1 MWRKICKE
9 ELRETRKVY
18 FIMFAILLAAGII
31 SLVVMRQTALYPGD
45 TFGGT
50 PEEFDV
56 RSVLSIGSILG
67 MYVLWIAAMVVYVVY
82 TLYRF
87 DRGVF
92 GGEGVFWMTLPVKR
106 REILAGKLLAP
117 LVWGAGLV
125 LLGIVW
131 LALMLFVQD
140 PYGSTSFSM
149 DGMAV
154 GIGMVVFMVLSQI
167 LMAVG
172 SLYALC
178 FALMAGRLPRF
189 QKHPY
194 LWGAAVALVIFFII
208 EPLFNVL
215 AMVVFGVP
223 IGFFLM
229 AMPFLMTKGIA
240 VFGFIALIPIAMV
253 LRILIYGA
261 LMVYLAE
268 KKLDYLG

>member
-1 MWRKICKE
+1 MWRKICKA
-9 ELRETRKVY
+9 ELQETRKVY
-18 FIMFAILLAAGII
+18 FVMFAILLAAGIL
-31 SLVVMRQTALYPGD
+31 SLVMLHQTALYPGD
-45 TFGGT
+45 TFSGT

-56 RSVLSIGSILG
+56 QSALSIGSILG
-67 MYVLWIAAMVVYVVY
+67 MYVLWIAAMVFYVVY

-106 REILAGKLLAP
+106 REILAGKLAAP
-117 LVWGAGLV
+117 LVWGMVLV

-131 LALMLFVQD
+131 LAWMLFLQE
-140 PYGSTSFSM
+140 PYGIGGFS
-149 DGMAV
+149 GEGVAV

-223 IGFFLM
+223 VGFFLM

-240 VFGFIALIPIAMV
+240 MFGFIALIPIAMV

>member
-18 FIMFAILLAAGII
+18 FVMFAILLAAGII

-131 LALMLFVQD
+131 LALMLFMQD

-154 GIGMVVFMVLSQI
+154 GIGMVAFMVLSQI

-178 FALMAGRLPRF
+178 FALMAGRLPGF

>member
-1 MWRKICKE
+1 MWRKICKA
-9 ELRETRKVY
+9 ELQETRKVY
-18 FIMFAILLAAGII
+18 FIMFAILLAAGMM
-31 SLVVMRQTALYPGD
+31 SLVVMHQTALYPGES
-45 TFGGT
+45 FGGT

-56 RSVLSIGSILG
+56 RSVLSACSILG

-87 DRGVF
+87 DRGMF

-106 REILAGKLLAP
+106 REILAGKLVAP
-117 LVWGAGLV
+117 LVWGMVLV

-131 LALMLFVQD
+131 LALMLLLQA
-140 PYGSTSFSM
+140 PYGTGSFSTE
-149 DGMAV
+149 GIAA
-154 GIGMVVFMVLSQI
+154 GIGIVAFMVLSQI

-194 LWGAAVALVIFFII
+194 LWGTAVALVIFFII
-208 EPLFNVL
+208 EPLLNVL

-229 AMPFLMTKGIA
+229 AMPFLLTKGIA
-240 VFGFIALIPIAMV
+240 VFGFIALIPVAMV

>member
-1 MWRKICKE
+1 MWRKICKA
-9 ELRETRKVY
+9 ELQETRKVY
-18 FIMFAILLAAGII
+18 FIMFAILLAAGIL
-31 SLVVMRQTALYPGD
+31 SLVVMGQTALYPGD
-45 TFGGT
+45 TFSGT

-56 RSVLSIGSILG
+56 RSALSICSILG
-67 MYVLWIAAMVVYVVY
+67 MYVLWIAAMVFYVVY

-87 DRGVF
+87 DRGMF

-106 REILAGKLLAP
+106 REILAGKLVAP
-117 LVWGAGLV
+117 LVWGMVLV

-131 LALMLFVQD
+131 LALMLLLQA
-140 PYGSTSFSM
+140 PYGMGSFSSE
-149 DGMAV
+149 GMAA
-154 GIGMVVFMVLSQI
+154 GIGIVAFMVLSQI

-172 SLYALC
+172 SLYALY

-194 LWGAAVALVIFFII
+194 LWGTAVALVIFFII

-215 AMVVFGVP
+215 AMLIFGVP
-223 IGFFLM
+223 ISFFLM
-229 AMPFLMTKGIA
+229 AMPFLLTKGIA

>member
-18 FIMFAILLAAGII
+18 FVMFAILLAAGII

-131 LALMLFVQD
+131 LALMLFMQD

-154 GIGMVVFMVLSQI
+154 GIGMVAFMVLSQI

-223 IGFFLM
+223 AGFFLM

>member
-1 MWRKICKE
+1 MV
-9 ELRETRKVY
+9 LV
-18 FIMFAILLAAGII
+18 IM
-31 SLVVMRQTALYPGD
+31 
-45 TFGGT
+45 
-50 PEEFDV
+50 
-56 RSVLSIGSILG
+56 
-67 MYVLWIAAMVVYVVY
+67 
-82 TLYRF
+82 
-87 DRGVF
+87 GV
-92 GGEGVFWMTLPVKR
+92 
-106 REILAGKLLAP
+106 
-117 LVWGAGLV
+117 
-125 LLGIVW
+125 VW
-131 LALMLFVQD
+131 LALMLFLQA
-140 PYGSTSFSM
+140 PYGMGDFSTE
-149 DGMAV
+149 GMAA
-154 GIGMVVFMVLSQI
+154 GIGIAAFMVLSQI

-194 LWGAAVALVIFFII
+194 LWGTAVALVIFFII

-229 AMPFLMTKGIA
+229 AMPFLLTKGIA

>member
-1 MWRKICKE
+1 MWRKICRA
-9 ELRETRKVY
+9 ELRETCHVY
-18 FIMFAILLAAGII
+18 FVMFAILLAAGII
-31 SLVVMRQTALYPGD
+31 SLVLMRQLALYPGD

-50 PEEFDV
+50 DV
-56 RSVLSIGSILG
+56 RAVLSIGSVLG
-67 MYVLWIAAMVVYVVY
+67 MYVLWIAAMVFYVVH

-87 DRGVF
+87 DRGIF

-117 LVWGAGLV
+117 LVWGVVLV
-125 LLGIVW
+125 LMGIVW

-140 PYGSTSFSM
+140 PSGSISFSVE
-149 DGMAV
+149 GMAV
-154 GIGMVVFMVLSQI
+154 GISALAFLIFSEI

-194 LWGAAVALVIFFII
+194 LWGTAVALAIFLVI

-229 AMPFLMTKGIA
+229 AMPFLMTKGVA
-240 VFGFIALIPIAMV
+240 MFGFIAMIPVAM
-253 LRILIYGA
+253 LARMLIYGA

>member
-1 MWRKICKE
+1 MWRKICKG

-18 FIMFAILLAAGII
+18 FVMFAILLAAGIL
-31 SLVVMRQTALYPGD
+31 SLIVIQQTALYPGD

-56 RSVLSIGSILG
+56 RSVLSMGSILG
-67 MYVLWIAAMVVYVVY
+67 MYVLWTTAMVFYVVY

-87 DRGVF
+87 DRGMF

-106 REILAGKLLAP
+106 REILAGKLVAP
-117 LVWGAGLV
+117 LVWGMVLV

-131 LALMLFVQD
+131 LALMLFVQE
-140 PYGSTSFSM
+140 PYGMGGFSAE
-149 DGMAV
+149 GMAV
-154 GIGMVVFMVLSQI
+154 GIGMVVFLVLSQI

-194 LWGAAVALVIFFII
+194 LWGTAVALVIFFII

-223 IGFFLM
+223 MGFFLL
-229 AMPFLMTKGIA
+229 AMPFMMTKGIA
-240 VFGFIALIPIAMV
+240 MFGFIALIPIAMAV
-253 LRILIYGA
+253 RILIYGA
-261 LMVYLAE
+261 LMVCLAE

>member
-1 MWRKICKE
+1 MWRKICKA
-9 ELRETRKVY
+9 ELQETRKVY
-18 FIMFAILLAAGII
+18 FIMFAILLAAGIL
-31 SLVVMRQTALYPGD
+31 SLMVMGQTALYPGD
-45 TFGGT
+45 TFSGT

-56 RSVLSIGSILG
+56 RSALSICSILG
-67 MYVLWIAAMVVYVVY
+67 MYVLWIAAMVFYVVY

-87 DRGVF
+87 DRGMF

-106 REILAGKLLAP
+106 REILAGKLVAP
-117 LVWGAGLV
+117 LVWGMVLV

-131 LALMLFVQD
+131 LALMLLLQA
-140 PYGSTSFSM
+140 PYGMGSFSSE
-149 DGMAV
+149 GMAA

-194 LWGAAVALVIFFII
+194 LWGTVVALVIFFII

-215 AMVVFGVP
+215 AMLIFGVP
-223 IGFFLM
+223 ISFFLM
-229 AMPFLMTKGIA
+229 AMPFLLTKGIA

>member
-1 MWRKICKE
+1 MWRKICKA
-9 ELRETRKVY
+9 ELQETRKVY
-18 FIMFAILLAAGII
+18 FIMFAILLAAGIL
-31 SLVVMRQTALYPGD
+31 SLMVMGQTALYPGD
-45 TFGGT
+45 TFSGT

-56 RSVLSIGSILG
+56 RSALSICSILG
-67 MYVLWIAAMVVYVVY
+67 MYVLWIAAMVFYVVY

-87 DRGVF
+87 DRSMF

-106 REILAGKLLAP
+106 REILAGKLVAP
-117 LVWGAGLV
+117 LVWGMVLV

-131 LALMLFVQD
+131 LALMLLLQA
-140 PYGSTSFSM
+140 PYGMGSFSSE
-149 DGMAV
+149 GMAA
-154 GIGMVVFMVLSQI
+154 GIGIVAFMVLSQI

-194 LWGAAVALVIFFII
+194 LWGTVVALVIFFII

-215 AMVVFGVP
+215 AMLIFGVP
-223 IGFFLM
+223 ISFFLM
-229 AMPFLMTKGIA
+229 AMPFLLTKGIA

>member
-18 FIMFAILLAAGII
+18 FVMFAILLAAGII
-31 SLVVMRQTALYPGD
+31 SLVVMRQTTLYPGD

-131 LALMLFVQD
+131 LALMLFMQD

-154 GIGMVVFMVLSQI
+154 GIGMVAFMVLSQI

-223 IGFFLM
+223 VGFFLM

>member
-18 FIMFAILLAAGII
+18 FVMFAILLAAGII

-56 RSVLSIGSILG
+56 RSVLSIGSVLG

-131 LALMLFVQD
+131 LALMLFMQD

-154 GIGMVVFMVLSQI
+154 GIGMVAFMVLSQI

-223 IGFFLM
+223 VGFFLM

>member
-1 MWRKICKE
+1 MWRKICKA
-9 ELRETRKVY
+9 ELQETRKVY
-18 FIMFAILLAAGII
+18 FIMFAILLAAGIL
-31 SLVVMRQTALYPGD
+31 SLMVMGQTALYPGD
-45 TFGGT
+45 TFSGT

-56 RSVLSIGSILG
+56 RSALSICSILG
-67 MYVLWIAAMVVYVVY
+67 MYVLWIAAMVFYVVY

-87 DRGVF
+87 DRSMF

-117 LVWGAGLV
+117 LVWGMVLV

-131 LALMLFVQD
+131 LALMLLLQA
-140 PYGSTSFSM
+140 PYGMGSFSSE
-149 DGMAV
+149 GMAA
-154 GIGMVVFMVLSQI
+154 GIGIAAFMVLSQI

-194 LWGAAVALVIFFII
+194 LWGTAVALVIFFII

-229 AMPFLMTKGIA
+229 AMPFLLTKGIA

>member
-18 FIMFAILLAAGII
+18 FVMFAILLAAGII

-56 RSVLSIGSILG
+56 RSVLSFGSILG

-131 LALMLFVQD
+131 LVLMLFMQD

-154 GIGMVVFMVLSQI
+154 GIGMVAFMVLSQI

>member
-1 MWRKICKE
+1 MWRKICKA
-9 ELRETRKVY
+9 ELQETRKVY
-18 FIMFAILLAAGII
+18 FIMFAILLAAGIL
-31 SLVVMRQTALYPGD
+31 SLMVMGQTALYPGD
-45 TFGGT
+45 TFSGT

-56 RSVLSIGSILG
+56 RSALSICSILG
-67 MYVLWIAAMVVYVVY
+67 MYVLWIAAMVFYVVY

-87 DRGVF
+87 DRSMF

-117 LVWGAGLV
+117 LVWGMVLV

-131 LALMLFVQD
+131 LALMLLLQA
-140 PYGSTSFSM
+140 PYGTGSFSSE
-149 DGMAV
+149 GMAA
-154 GIGMVVFMVLSQI
+154 GIGIVAFMVLSQI

-194 LWGAAVALVIFFII
+194 LWGTVVALVIFFII

-223 IGFFLM
+223 ISFFLM
-229 AMPFLMTKGIA
+229 AMPFLLTKGIA

>member
-1 MWRKICKE
+1 MWRKICKA

-18 FIMFAILLAAGII
+18 FIMFAILLAAGIL
-31 SLVVMRQTALYPGD
+31 SLVVMGQTALYPGD
-45 TFGGT
+45 TFSGT
-50 PEEFDV
+50 PEEFDA
-56 RSVLSIGSILG
+56 RSALSICSILG
-67 MYVLWIAAMVVYVVY
+67 MYVLWIAAMVFYVVY

-87 DRGVF
+87 DRGMF

-117 LVWGAGLV
+117 LVWGMVLV

-131 LALMLFVQD
+131 LALMLLLQA
-140 PYGSTSFSM
+140 PYGTGSFSSE
-149 DGMAV
+149 GMAA
-154 GIGMVVFMVLSQI
+154 GIGIAAFMVLSQI

-194 LWGAAVALVIFFII
+194 LWGTVVALVIFFII

-215 AMVVFGVP
+215 AMLIFGVP
-223 IGFFLM
+223 ISFFLM
-229 AMPFLMTKGIA
+229 AMPFLLTKGIA

>member
-1 MWRKICKE
+1 MWRKICKA
-9 ELRETRKVY
+9 ELQETRKVY
-18 FIMFAILLAAGII
+18 CIMFAILLAAGIL
-31 SLVVMRQTALYPGD
+31 SLVVMGQTALYPGD
-45 TFGGT
+45 TFSGT

-56 RSVLSIGSILG
+56 RSALSICSILG
-67 MYVLWIAAMVVYVVY
+67 MYVLWIAAMVFYVVY

-87 DRGVF
+87 DRGMF

-106 REILAGKLLAP
+106 REILAGKLVAP
-117 LVWGAGLV
+117 LVWGMVLV

-131 LALMLFVQD
+131 LALMLLLQA
-140 PYGSTSFSM
+140 PYGMGSFSSE
-149 DGMAV
+149 GMAA
-154 GIGMVVFMVLSQI
+154 GIGIVAFMVLSQI

-194 LWGAAVALVIFFII
+194 LWGTAVALVIFFII

-215 AMVVFGVP
+215 AMLIFGVP
-223 IGFFLM
+223 ISFFLM
-229 AMPFLMTKGIA
+229 AMPFLLTKGIA

>member
-18 FIMFAILLAAGII
+18 FVMFAILLAAGII

-82 TLYRF
+82 TLYSF

-131 LALMLFVQD
+131 LALMLFMQD

-154 GIGMVVFMVLSQI
+154 GIGMVAFMVLSQI

>member
-1 MWRKICKE
+1 MWRKICKA
-9 ELRETRKVY
+9 ELQETRKVY
-18 FIMFAILLAAGII
+18 FIMFAILLAAGIM
-31 SLVVMRQTALYPGD
+31 SLVVMHQTALYPGES
-45 TFGGT
+45 FGGT

-56 RSVLSIGSILG
+56 RSALSICSILG
-67 MYVLWIAAMVVYVVY
+67 MYVLWIAAMVFYVVY

-87 DRGVF
+87 DRGMF

-117 LVWGAGLV
+117 LVWGMVLV

-131 LALMLFVQD
+131 LALMLLLQA
-140 PYGSTSFSM
+140 PYGTGSFSSE
-149 DGMAV
+149 GMAA
-154 GIGMVVFMVLSQI
+154 GIGIVAFMVLSQI

-194 LWGAAVALVIFFII
+194 LWGTAVALVIFFII

-215 AMVVFGVP
+215 AMLIFGVP
-223 IGFFLM
+223 ISFFLM
-229 AMPFLMTKGIA
+229 AMPFLLTKGIA
-240 VFGFIALIPIAMV
+240 VFGFIALIPIAMA
-253 LRILIYGA
+253 LRIFIYGA

>member
-18 FIMFAILLAAGII
+18 FVMFAILLAAGII

-92 GGEGVFWMTLPVKR
+92 GGDGVFWMTLPVKR

-131 LALMLFVQD
+131 LALMLFMQD
-140 PYGSTSFSM
+140 PYGSTSFSL

-154 GIGMVVFMVLSQI
+154 GIGMVAFMVLSQI

-223 IGFFLM
+223 VGFFLM

>member
-1 MWRKICKE
+1 MWRKICKA
-9 ELRETRKVY
+9 ELQETRKVY
-18 FIMFAILLAAGII
+18 FIMFAILLAAGIL
-31 SLVVMRQTALYPGD
+31 SLVVMGQTALYPGD
-45 TFGGT
+45 TFSGT

-56 RSVLSIGSILG
+56 RSALSICSILG

-87 DRGVF
+87 DRGMF
-92 GGEGVFWMTLPVKR
+92 GGEDVFWMTLPVKR

-125 LLGIVW
+125 LLGIIW
-131 LALMLFVQD
+131 LALMLLLQA
-140 PYGSTSFSM
+140 PYGTGSFSSE
-149 DGMAV
+149 GMAV

-194 LWGAAVALVIFFII
+194 LWGTAVALVIFFII

-215 AMVVFGVP
+215 AMLIFGVP
-223 IGFFLM
+223 ISFFLM
-229 AMPFLMTKGIA
+229 AMPFLLTKGIA

>member
-18 FIMFAILLAAGII
+18 FVMFAILLAAGII

-92 GGEGVFWMTLPVKR
+92 GGDGVFWMTLPVKR

-154 GIGMVVFMVLSQI
+154 GIGMVAFMVLSQI

-240 VFGFIALIPIAMV
+240 VFGFIAMIPIAMV

>member
-18 FIMFAILLAAGII
+18 FVMFAILLAAGII

-131 LALMLFVQD
+131 LALMLFMQD

-223 IGFFLM
+223 VGFFLM

>member
-1 MWRKICKE
+1 MWRKICKA
-9 ELRETRKVY
+9 ELQETRKVY
-18 FIMFAILLAAGII
+18 FIMFAILLAAGIL
-31 SLVVMRQTALYPGD
+31 SLMVMGQTALYPGD
-45 TFGGT
+45 TFSGT

-56 RSVLSIGSILG
+56 RSALSICSILG
-67 MYVLWIAAMVVYVVY
+67 MYVLWIAAMVFYVVY

-87 DRGVF
+87 DRGMF

-117 LVWGAGLV
+117 LVWGMVLV

-131 LALMLFVQD
+131 LALMLLLQA
-140 PYGSTSFSM
+140 PYGTGSFSSE
-149 DGMAV
+149 GMAA
-154 GIGMVVFMVLSQI
+154 GIGIAAFMVLSQI

-194 LWGAAVALVIFFII
+194 LWGTVVALVIFFII

-215 AMVVFGVP
+215 AMLIFGVP
-223 IGFFLM
+223 ISFFLM
-229 AMPFLMTKGIA
+229 AMPFLLTKGIA

>member
-18 FIMFAILLAAGII
+18 FVMFAILLAAGII

-131 LALMLFVQD
+131 LALMLFMQD

-154 GIGMVVFMVLSQI
+154 GIGMVAFMVLSRI

-189 QKHPY
+189 QRHPY

-223 IGFFLM
+223 VGFFLM

>member
-18 FIMFAILLAAGII
+18 FVMFAILLAVGII

-154 GIGMVVFMVLSQI
+154 GIGMVAFMVLSQI

-223 IGFFLM
+223 VGFFLM

>member
-1 MWRKICKE
+1 MWRKICKA
-9 ELRETRKVY
+9 ELQETRKVY
-18 FIMFAILLAAGII
+18 FIMFAILLAAGIL
-31 SLVVMRQTALYPGD
+31 SLVVMGQTALYPGD
-45 TFGGT
+45 TFSGT

-56 RSVLSIGSILG
+56 RSALSICSILG
-67 MYVLWIAAMVVYVVY
+67 MYVLWIAAMVFYVVY

-87 DRGVF
+87 DRGMF

-131 LALMLFVQD
+131 LALMLLLQA
-140 PYGSTSFSM
+140 PYGMGSFSSE
-149 DGMAV
+149 GMAA
-154 GIGMVVFMVLSQI
+154 GIGIVAFMVLSQI

-194 LWGAAVALVIFFII
+194 LWGTAVALVIFFII

-215 AMVVFGVP
+215 AMLIFGVP
-223 IGFFLM
+223 ISFFLM
-229 AMPFLMTKGIA
+229 AMPFLLTKGIA

>member
-1 MWRKICKE
+1 MWRKICKA
-9 ELRETRKVY
+9 ELQETRKVY
-18 FIMFAILLAAGII
+18 FIMFAILLAAGIL
-31 SLVVMRQTALYPGD
+31 SLVVMGQTALYPGD
-45 TFGGT
+45 TFSGT
-50 PEEFDV
+50 PEGFDV
-56 RSVLSIGSILG
+56 RSALSICSILG
-67 MYVLWIAAMVVYVVY
+67 MYVLWIAAMVFYVVY

-87 DRGVF
+87 DRGMF

-117 LVWGAGLV
+117 LVWGMVLV
-125 LLGIVW
+125 LLGIMW
-131 LALMLFVQD
+131 LALMLLLQA
-140 PYGSTSFSM
+140 PYGMGSFSSE
-149 DGMAV
+149 GMAA
-154 GIGMVVFMVLSQI
+154 GIGIVAFMVLSQI

-194 LWGAAVALVIFFII
+194 LWGTVVALVIFFII

-215 AMVVFGVP
+215 AMVIFGVP
-223 IGFFLM
+223 ISFFLM
-229 AMPFLMTKGIA
+229 AMPFLLTKGIA

>member
-18 FIMFAILLAAGII
+18 FVMFAILLAAGII

-82 TLYRF
+82 TLYHF

-92 GGEGVFWMTLPVKR
+92 GGEGVFWMTLPVNR

-117 LVWGAGLV
+117 LVWGMVLV
-125 LLGIVW
+125 IMGVVW
-131 LALMLFVQD
+131 LALMLFLQA
-140 PYGSTSFSM
+140 PYGMGDFSTE
-149 DGMAV
+149 GMAA
-154 GIGMVVFMVLSQI
+154 GIGIAAFMVLSQI
-167 LMAVG
+167 FMAVG

-194 LWGAAVALVIFFII
+194 LWGTAVALVIFFII

-223 IGFFLM
+223 VGFFLM

>member
-18 FIMFAILLAAGII
+18 FVMFAILLAAGIL
-31 SLVVMRQTALYPGD
+31 SLVAMWQTALYPGD

-56 RSVLSIGSILG
+56 RSALSIGSILG
-67 MYVLWIAAMVVYVVY
+67 MYILWIAAMVVYVVY

-87 DRGVF
+87 DRGMF

-131 LALMLFVQD
+131 LALMLFVQN
-140 PYGSTSFSM
+140 PYGIGDFSGE
-149 DGMAV
+149 GMAA
-154 GIGMVVFMVLSQI
+154 GIGIVAFMVLSQI

-194 LWGAAVALVIFFII
+194 LWGTAVALVIFFII

-240 VFGFIALIPIAMV
+240 MFGFIALIPIAMA
-253 LRILIYGA
+253 LRIFIYGA

>member
-18 FIMFAILLAAGII
+18 FVMFAILLAAGII

-50 PEEFDV
+50 TEEFDV

-67 MYVLWIAAMVVYVVY
+67 MYVLWVAAMVVYVVY

-131 LALMLFVQD
+131 LALMLFMQD

-154 GIGMVVFMVLSQI
+154 GIGMVAFMVLSQI

-172 SLYALC
+172 SLCALC

-223 IGFFLM
+223 VGFFLM

>member
-1 MWRKICKE
+1 MWRKICKA
-9 ELRETRKVY
+9 ELQETRKVY
-18 FIMFAILLAAGII
+18 FIMFAILLAAGIL
-31 SLVVMRQTALYPGD
+31 SLVVMGQTALYPGD
-45 TFGGT
+45 TFSGT

-56 RSVLSIGSILG
+56 LSALSICSILG
-67 MYVLWIAAMVVYVVY
+67 MYVLWIAAMVFYVVY

-87 DRGVF
+87 DRGMF

-117 LVWGAGLV
+117 LVWGMVLV

-131 LALMLFVQD
+131 LALMLLLQA
-140 PYGSTSFSM
+140 PYGTGSFSSE
-149 DGMAV
+149 GMAA
-154 GIGMVVFMVLSQI
+154 GIGIAAFMVLSQI

-194 LWGAAVALVIFFII
+194 LWGTVVALVIFFII

-215 AMVVFGVP
+215 AMLIFGVP
-223 IGFFLM
+223 ISFFLM
-229 AMPFLMTKGIA
+229 AMPFLLTKGIA

>member
-1 MWRKICKE
+1 MWRKICKA
-9 ELRETRKVY
+9 ELQETRKVY
-18 FIMFAILLAAGII
+18 FIMFAILLAAGIL
-31 SLVVMRQTALYPGD
+31 SLMVMGQTALYPGD
-45 TFGGT
+45 TFSGT

-56 RSVLSIGSILG
+56 RSALSICSILG
-67 MYVLWIAAMVVYVVY
+67 MYVLWIAAMVFYVVY

-87 DRGVF
+87 DRGMF

-106 REILAGKLLAP
+106 REILAGKLVAP
-117 LVWGAGLV
+117 LVWGMVLV

-131 LALMLFVQD
+131 LALMLLLQA
-140 PYGSTSFSM
+140 PYGTGSFSSE
-149 DGMAV
+149 GMAA
-154 GIGMVVFMVLSQI
+154 GIGIVAFMVLSQI

-194 LWGAAVALVIFFII
+194 LWGTVVALVIFFII

-215 AMVVFGVP
+215 AMLIFGVP
-223 IGFFLM
+223 ISFFLM
-229 AMPFLMTKGIA
+229 AMPFLLTKGIA

>member
-1 MWRKICKE
+1 MWRKICKA
-9 ELRETRKVY
+9 ELQETRKVY
-18 FIMFAILLAAGII
+18 FIMFAILLAAGIL
-31 SLVVMRQTALYPGD
+31 SLVVMGQTALYPGD
-45 TFGGT
+45 TFSGT

-56 RSVLSIGSILG
+56 RSALSICSILG
-67 MYVLWIAAMVVYVVY
+67 MYVLWIAAMVFYVVY

-87 DRGVF
+87 DRGMF

-106 REILAGKLLAP
+106 REILAGKLVAP
-117 LVWGAGLV
+117 LVWGMVLV

-131 LALMLFVQD
+131 LALMLLLQA
-140 PYGSTSFSM
+140 PYGTGSFSSE
-149 DGMAV
+149 GMAA
-154 GIGMVVFMVLSQI
+154 GIGIVAFMVLSQI

-194 LWGAAVALVIFFII
+194 LWGTVVALVIFFII

-223 IGFFLM
+223 ISFFLM
-229 AMPFLMTKGIA
+229 AMPFLLTKGIA

>member
-1 MWRKICKE
+1 MWRKICKA
-9 ELRETRKVY
+9 ELQETRKVY
-18 FIMFAILLAAGII
+18 FIMFAILLAAGIL
-31 SLVVMRQTALYPGD
+31 SLVAMWQTALYPGD

-56 RSVLSIGSILG
+56 RSALSICSILG

-87 DRGVF
+87 DRGMF

-106 REILAGKLLAP
+106 REILAGKLVAP

-125 LLGIVW
+125 LLGIIW
-131 LALMLFVQD
+131 LALMLLLQA
-140 PYGSTSFSM
+140 PYGTGSFSSE
-149 DGMAV
+149 GMAV

-194 LWGAAVALVIFFII
+194 LWGTAVALVIFFII

-215 AMVVFGVP
+215 AMLIFGVP
-223 IGFFLM
+223 ISFFLM
-229 AMPFLMTKGIA
+229 AMPFLLTKGIA

>member
-56 RSVLSIGSILG
+56 RSALSIGSILG

-154 GIGMVVFMVLSQI
+154 GIGMVAFMVLSQI

-194 LWGAAVALVIFFII
+194 LWGAAVALVIFFIV